1 MAGGE
6 HERRATVG
14 TTPLRVGLI
23 GLGAI
28 GQAVTR
34 LAGEQADGAVEM
46 IGAVVRDPS
55 RPRPDASVPV
65 VPSVRAL
72 LALRPDVVVEAC
84 GHAGLK
90 EHGPHVLRAG
100 CDLIM
105 VSVGVFAE
113 PGVLEEMIAAAE
125 AGRAQAKVASGAIG
139 ALDAIAAAAVG
150 GLTRVTH
157 TTRKPA
163 RTLMGA
169 ADAAALTEAREV
181 FRGSAREGALKFPES
196 INVAAAVSLAGIGL
210 DRTEVCV
217 LADPTIERNMHTVV
231 AEGAFGR
238 LQFDIQGIPTD
249 ENPRTGRLV
258 AMSVM
263 HTLLLRRA
271 PIIVG

>member
-1 MAGGE
+1 M
-6 HERRATVG
+6 
-14 TTPLRVGLI
+14 PLRVGLI

-28 GQAVTR
+28 GQAVAR
-34 LAGEQADGAVEM
+34 LARERSDGAVAI

-55 RPRPDASVPV
+55 RPRPGVDVAV
-65 VPSVRAL
+65 VPSLTAL

-84 GHAGLK
+84 GHVGLK
-90 EHGPHVLRAG
+90 EHGPHVLAAG
-100 CDLIM
+100 YDLIM

-113 PGVLEEMIAAAE
+113 PGVLETMIEAATR
-125 AGRAQAKVASGAIG
+125 GHAQAKVASGAIG
-139 ALDAIAAAAVG
+139 ALDAIAAASVG

-163 RTLMGA
+163 RTLMSAG
-169 ADAAALTEAREV
+169 DAAGLTEAKEI

-210 DRTEVCV
+210 DRTEVRV

-238 LQFDIQGIPTD
+238 LQFDIQGVPTE

-258 AMSVM
+258 AMSIIRA
-263 HTLLLRRA
+263 LLLRRA
-271 PIIVG
+271 PIAIG

>member
-1 MAGGE
+1 MGNA
-6 HERRATVG
+6 
-14 TTPLRVGLI
+14 PLRAGLI

-28 GQAVTR
+28 GQAVVR
-34 LAGEQADGAVEM
+34 LARERSDGAVEI

-55 RPRPDASVPV
+55 RPRPDIGVPV
-65 VPSVRAL
+65 VPSVTAL
-72 LALRPDVVVEAC
+72 LALRPDVIVEAC

-90 EHGPHVLRAG
+90 EHGPQILRSG
-100 CDLIM
+100 CDLIV

-113 PGVLEEMIAAAE
+113 PGVLEEMIAAAQ
-125 AGRAQAKVASGAIG
+125 AGSAQAKVASGAIG

-150 GLTRVTH
+150 GLDRVTH

-163 RTLMGA
+163 HTLMSVA
-169 ADAAALTEAREV
+169 EAAALTEAKEV
-181 FRGSAREGALKFPES
+181 FRGSAREGALLFPES

-217 LADPTIERNMHTVV
+217 FADPTIERNMHTVV

-238 LQFDIQGIPTD
+238 LQFDIQGIPTE

-258 AMSVM
+258 AMSVLR
-263 HTLLLRRA
+263 TLLLRRA
-271 PIIVG
+271 PVVVG

>member
-1 MAGGE
+1 VSNA
-6 HERRATVG
+6 
-14 TTPLRVGLI
+14 PLRVGLI

-28 GQAVTR
+28 GQAVVR
-34 LAGEQADGAVEM
+34 LARERDDGAVAI
-46 IGAVVRDPS
+46 IGAVVRDPARS
-55 RPRPDASVPV
+55 RPGADVPV
-65 VPSVRAL
+65 VPSLNAL
-72 LALRPDVVVEAC
+72 LALRPDVIVEAC

-90 EHGPHVLRAG
+90 EHGPHVLKAG

-113 PGVLEEMIAAAE
+113 PGVMEAMAAAAE
-125 AGRAQAKVASGAIG
+125 AGNAQAKVASGAIG

-163 RTLMGA
+163 RTLMSIE
-169 ADAAALTEAREV
+169 DAAALTEAKEV

-238 LQFDIQGIPTD
+238 LQFEIEGIPTE

-263 HTLLLRRA
+263 RTLLLRRA
-271 PIIVG
+271 PIAVG

>member
-1 MAGGE
+1 MSTA
-6 HERRATVG
+6 
-14 TTPLRVGLI
+14 PLRVGMI
-23 GLGAI
+23 GLGTI
-28 GQAVTR
+28 GQAVVR
-34 LAGEQADGAVEM
+34 LAREQENGAVAI
-46 IGAVVRDPS
+46 IGAVVRDPARA
-55 RPRPDASVPV
+55 RPGVEVPI
-65 VPSVRAL
+65 VPSLNAL
-72 LALRPDVVVEAC
+72 LALRPDVIVEVC

-90 EHGPHVLRAG
+90 EHGPQALRAG

-113 PGVLEEMIAAAE
+113 PGVMETMVAAAE
-125 AGRAQAKVASGAIG
+125 AGRAQATIASGAIG

-163 RTLMGA
+163 RTLLRA
-169 ADAAALTEAREV
+169 EDAAALSEAKEV
-181 FRGSAREGALKFPES
+181 FRGSVREGALLFPES

-217 LADPTIERNMHTVV
+217 LADPAIERNMHTVV

-238 LQFDIQGIPTD
+238 LQFEIQGIPTE

-263 HTLLLRRA
+263 RTLLLRRA
-271 PIIVG
+271 PIVVG

>member
-1 MAGGE
+1 MGNA
-6 HERRATVG
+6 
-14 TTPLRVGLI
+14 PLRVGLI

-28 GQAVTR
+28 GQAVVR
-34 LAGEQADGAVEM
+34 LARERADGAVE
-46 IGAVVRDPS
+46 IVGAAVRDPARARS
-55 RPRPDASVPV
+55 DAAVPV
-65 VPSVRAL
+65 VPSVTAL
-72 LALRPDVVVEAC
+72 LALRPDVIVEAC

-90 EHGPHVLRAG
+90 GHGPHVLRAG
-100 CDLIM
+100 CDLVM

-113 PGVLEEMIAAAE
+113 PGVMEAMTAAAE
-125 AGRAQAKVASGAIG
+125 AGGAQAKVASGAIG

-163 RTLMGA
+163 RTLMDA
-169 ADAAALTEAREV
+169 ADAAGLTEAREV

-210 DRTEVCV
+210 DRTEVRV

-231 AEGAFGR
+231 AEGTFGR
-238 LQFDIQGIPTD
+238 LQFDIQGIPTE

-263 HTLLLRRA
+263 RTLLLRRA

>member
-1 MAGGE
+1 
-6 HERRATVG
+6 VG
-14 TTPLRVGLI
+14 NAPLRVGLI

-28 GQAVTR
+28 GQAVAR
-34 LAGEQADGAVEM
+34 LASEQAGDMVRI
-46 IGAVVRDPS
+46 IGAVVRDPA
-55 RPRPDASVPV
+55 RARPDVGVPV
-65 VPSVRAL
+65 VPSVNAL
-72 LALRPDVVVEAC
+72 LALRPDVVVEVC
-84 GHAGLK
+84 GHAGLR
-90 EHGPHVLRAG
+90 EHGPVVLKAG

-113 PGVLEEMIAAAE
+113 PGVMEIMVAAAKS
-125 AGRAQAKVASGAIG
+125 GKAQAKVASGAIG

-163 RTLMGA
+163 RTLMSTEEA
-169 ADAAALTEAREV
+169 ADLSEAREV

-231 AEGAFGR
+231 AEGVFGR
-238 LQFDIQGIPTD
+238 LQFDIQGIPTQ

-263 HTLLLRRA
+263 RTLLTRSA
-271 PIIVG
+271 PIVVG

>member
-1 MAGGE
+1 MAS
-6 HERRATVG
+6 A
-14 TTPLRVGLI
+14 PLRVGLI
-23 GLGAI
+23 GLGTI
-28 GQAVTR
+28 GQAVVR
-34 LAGEQADGAVEM
+34 LAEAHGDGAVT
-46 IGAVVRDPS
+46 IVGALVRDPARS
-55 RPRPDASVPV
+55 RPGVNVPV
-65 VPSVRAL
+65 VTTLDAL
-72 LALRPDVVVEAC
+72 LAMRPDVVVEVA
-84 GHAGLK
+84 GHDGLK
-90 EHGPHVLRAG
+90 QHGPGVLRAG
-100 CDLIM
+100 FDLIT

-113 PGVLEEMIAAAE
+113 PGVMDEMIAAARV
-125 AGRAQAKVASGAIG
+125 GGVQAKVASGAIG

-169 ADAAALTEAREV
+169 DEAANLTEAREV

-217 LADPTIERNMHTVV
+217 LADPTVERNMHTVV
-231 AEGAFGR
+231 AEGVFGR
-238 LQFDIQGIPTD
+238 LQFDIQGIPTE

-263 HTLLLRRA
+263 RTLLLRRA
-271 PIIVG
+271 PIVVG

>member
-1 MAGGE
+1 
-6 HERRATVG
+6 VG

-28 GQAVTR
+28 GQAVAR
-34 LAGEQADGAVEM
+34 LARERADGAVEI

-65 VPSVRAL
+65 VPSVKAL

-263 HTLLLRRA
+263 RTLLLRRA

>member
-1 MAGGE
+1 MGNA
-6 HERRATVG
+6 
-14 TTPLRVGLI
+14 PLRVGLI

-28 GQAVTR
+28 GQAVAR
-34 LAGEQADGAVEM
+34 LASEHRAAVQI

-55 RPRPDASVPV
+55 RARPDATVPV
-65 VPSVRAL
+65 VPSVSAL

-84 GHAGLK
+84 GHAGLR
-90 EHGPHVLRAG
+90 EHGPTVLKAG

-113 PGVLEEMIAAAE
+113 PGVMEAMTAAAE
-125 AGRAQAKVASGAIG
+125 AGNAQAKVASGAIG
-139 ALDAIAAAAVG
+139 ALDAIASGAVG

-163 RTLMGA
+163 HTLMSAEEA
-169 ADAAALTEAREV
+169 AGLKEAREV
-181 FRGSAREGALKFPES
+181 FHGSAREGALKFPES

-210 DRTEVCV
+210 DRTEVRV

-238 LQFDIQGIPTD
+238 LQFDIQSIPTQ

-263 HTLLLRRA
+263 RTLLLRRA
-271 PIIVG
+271 PIAVG